1 MKAKTMKMILFSF
14 LILILGCK
22 TKQNVAISTLNSAYG
37 NEAAGVIQ
45 TLVLDLDENV
55 LTSSE
60 DLESG
65 YVRLLMSVAEI
76 GFEKSINIKSTSK
89 VAFKSQVASSN
100 LLRLAWKEKAIDQ
113 IENIKDVS
121 LDTISYSG
129 KMSSYEFDLQGS
141 FFQYLKSNASGD
153 RVVASYISAK
163 EVAVQF
169 SDRQLAQGL
178 LYEMRQ
184 SNDFDLD
191 FVKQIIVFEWLVPY
205 LLFE

>member
-1 MKAKTMKMILFSF
+1 MKMILFSF

-121 LDTISYSG
+121 LDTISYSW
-129 KMSSYEFDLQGS
+129 KLSSYEFDLQGL

-191 FVKQIIVFEWLVPY
+191 LVKQIIVFEWLVPY

>member
-14 LILILGCK
+14 LILILGCN

-191 FVKQIIVFEWLVPY
+191 LVKQIIVFEWLVPY

>member
-1 MKAKTMKMILFSF
+1 MKMILFSF
-14 LILILGCK
+14 LILILGCN

-141 FFQYLKSNASGD
+141 FFQFLKSNASGD

-191 FVKQIIVFEWLVPY
+191 LVKQIIVFEWLVPY